1 MSQSRRHDGIVPLS
15 GQLRAR
21 SLTKVGLRLP
31 LMTTP
36 TRVATS
42 VRAASILYGV
52 PGLGFGIAVPLVLAY
67 AAWRGELPMT
77 PFGWRLLGGPFE
89 QIGTERLTPLGWALA
104 AALVGVSALDV
115 VAAIWLREGRRRG
128 ARLALATTPFSL
140 ALGAAFVLPFLLAV
154 APLRAILVI
163 AGWRGLR

>member
-1 MSQSRRHDGIVPLS
+1 
-15 GQLRAR
+15 
-21 SLTKVGLRLP
+21 
-31 LMTTP
+31 
-36 TRVATS
+36 
-42 VRAASILYGV
+42 
-52 PGLGFGIAVPLVLAY
+52 
-67 AAWRGELPMT
+67 MT

-89 QIGTERLTPLGWALA
+89 QIGTERLTPLGWGLA

-128 ARLALATTPFSL
+128 ARLALATTLFSL
-140 ALGAAFVLPFLLAV
+140 ALGAAFALPFLLAL